1 MNTTNTMTGYIYVRQ
16 HDFSD
21 KYDLYRIGKSENII
35 NTEIENISME
45 IERGEL
51 IKVFKFINISNNYLN
66 TIYSILKNNLKEYMH
81 NKGPSTEFFKK
92 VCIDK
97 ISIIFEQYKLNFIE
111 LTKLNINQLS
121 TKIYEINELN
131 RINKLN
137 EQKNNRLIKK
147 N

>member
-1 MNTTNTMTGYIYVRQ
+1 
-16 HDFSD
+16 
-21 KYDLYRIGKSENII
+21 
-35 NTEIENISME
+35 
-45 IERGEL
+45 
-51 IKVFKFINISNNYLN
+51 
-66 TIYSILKNNLKEYMH
+66 MH